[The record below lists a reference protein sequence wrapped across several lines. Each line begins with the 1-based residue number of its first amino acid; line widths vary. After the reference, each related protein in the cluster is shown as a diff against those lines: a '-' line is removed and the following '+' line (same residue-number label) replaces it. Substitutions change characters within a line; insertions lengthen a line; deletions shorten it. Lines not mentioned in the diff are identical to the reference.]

1 MYSCL
6 YVLCLDANPSLRR
19 MCVYLVCTVEL
30 GSLWVF
36 TQSAFIGTT
45 ISLPSFKEEFG
56 LENDNAAK
64 LATVS
69 ANIVSIYQAGSFF
82 GAFAGYPVG
91 YFLGRKW
98 GLVLVGAVFCI
109 GALIQCL
116 ASHKTGLGIMYAG
129 RVVVGFCIG
138 IASNLA
144 VSHVSLGFRKSLA
157 DITTVFQPIYISEVS
172 PAAIRGRLIGLYELG
187 WQIGAVI
194 GFFINYVCSPS
205 FLCSHFFQVTSSHLL
220 GNQLTYTQE

>member
-1 MYSCL
+1 MLIHLASGRASPKF
-6 YVLCLDANPSLRR
+6 VQLCF
-19 MCVYLVCTVEL
+19 C
-30 GSLWVF
+30 SLWAL

-45 ISLPSFKEEFG
+45 ISLPSFREEFG
-56 LENDNAAK
+56 LENESAAK

-69 ANIVSIYQAGSFF
+69 ANVVSVYQAGSFF

-98 GLVLVGAVFCI
+98 GLVLAGVVFCI

-129 RVVVGFCIG
+129 RVIVGFCIG

-144 VSHVSLGFRKSLA
+144 VILVRSGFRKSLA
-157 DITTVFQPIYISEVS
+157 DKHCLQPIYISEVS

-194 GFFINYVCSPS
+194 GFFINYVCSPLS
-205 FLCSHFFQVTSSHLL
+205 ILTFFQVTLSYLL
-220 GNQLTYTQE
+220 GNQLTHTQE